1 MEPILSFENLTFRY
15 PDPSGKGEVT
25 ALRDFSLAVG
35 PGEAVAVV
43 GESGSGK
50 TTLSRLAAGILRG
63 GEGSIRFDGR
73 ELSSLTR
80 RDWKMMRRQVQVVF
94 QSPAGSI
101 RPRMK
106 VGAFLREPLIHYRL
120 CPRREVEAE
129 VVRLLEKVGL
139 PGSVRDR
146 YPGELSGGE
155 LQRVTIARA
164 VAVKPDLLICDEP
177 TSALDPAVQTEI
189 ADLLHETAAE
199 TGAAMLLITHDLAL
213 ASRLARRVAV
223 LYKGRLLELL
233 PAAELGRASHPYTRA
248 LLEAMFTL
256 TGGGAAPPK
265 GEETVPETAG
275 CPYRGRCP
283 MAEAACREKE
293 PFLLPVEEGHLSACR
308 KSI

>member
-25 ALRDFSLAVG
+25 ALRNFSLAVG

-80 RDWKMMRRQVQVVF
+80 RDWKMMRRRVQVVF

-106 VGAFLREPLIHYRL
+106 VGAFLREPLIRYRL

-139 PGSVRDR
+139 PASARDR

-233 PAAELGRASHPYTRA
+233 PAAELSRAAHPYTRA
-248 LLEAMFTL
+248 LLGAMFTL
-256 TGGGAAPPK
+256 TGGGAARRK
-265 GEETVPETAG
+265 G
-275 CPYRGRCP
+275 
-283 MAEAACREKE
+283 
-293 PFLLPVEEGHLSACR
+293 
-308 KSI
+308 

>member
-1 MEPILSFENLTFRY
+1 
-15 PDPSGKGEVT
+15 
-25 ALRDFSLAVG
+25 
-35 PGEAVAVV
+35 
-43 GESGSGK
+43 
-50 TTLSRLAAGILRG
+50 
-63 GEGSIRFDGR
+63 
-73 ELSSLTR
+73 
-80 RDWKMMRRQVQVVF
+80 MRRQVQVVF

-106 VGAFLREPLIHYRL
+106 VGAFLREPLIRYRL

-139 PGSVRDR
+139 PGPVRDR

-213 ASRLARRVAV
+213 ASRLA
-223 LYKGRLLELL
+223 
-233 PAAELGRASHPYTRA
+233 
-248 LLEAMFTL
+248 
-256 TGGGAAPPK
+256 GGWRSSTK
-265 GEETVPETAG
+265 
-275 CPYRGRCP
+275 
-283 MAEAACREKE
+283 AACWSCCRRRSWAGRPTPIPA
-293 PFLLPVEEGHLSACR
+293 PFWRQCSP
-308 KSI
+308 